1 MAKKKNNSNTY
12 VRQYRREFRSVEI
25 IDTSKASVPRKS
37 QHHFDLIKSNLADG
51 CTSSTSIFDEECGDV
66 PSVFNQSVSPLDLA
80 DELLRAG
87 MQKQAQKV
95 ASDGVQSQVD

>member
-1 MAKKKNNSNTY
+1 MAKKKTNSNTY

-25 IDTSKASVPRKS
+25 IDTSKPSVPRKS

-51 CTSSTSIFDEECGDV
+51 CTSSTSIFDEECGEV
-66 PSVFNQSVSPLDLA
+66 PSIFNQSVSPLDLA

-95 ASDGVQSQVD
+95 AEDGGKSNVN